1 MANDK
6 KPVKFEFNIH
16 FMNLSQDE
24 MFMLLTAIK
33 GFVQNNKI
41 DEWVHKIGH
50 ARPFMGSATM
60 KICSLETLSFNNE
73 NRLPQLNQD
82 TAVNEINE
90 TLGDW
95 QQVFQNKTH
104 IKAIKRIMSFDG
116 AYQNAPKTAQ
126 IMYPARHSDGRRVP
140 DWRNKDDFPK
150 TFQWFAKQNKGML
163 HPPKLPDPGEEKS
176 QALLFNWSSNQVS
189 GRNPGRGGHKKK
201 SKSYKGGKRR

>member
-1 MANDK
+1 
-6 KPVKFEFNIH
+6 
-16 FMNLSQDE
+16 
-24 MFMLLTAIK
+24 
-33 GFVQNNKI
+33 
-41 DEWVHKIGH
+41 
-50 ARPFMGSATM
+50 M